1 MNPTQ
6 KFAAIIV
13 GAGHAGVEASLAIAR
28 CGFPVLVITMDT
40 NAIARMSCNPAIGGL
55 AKGHMVRE
63 IDALGGEMGLATDAT
78 GIQFRMLNKS
88 KGPAVWAPRAQ
99 ADKHQYELYMKR
111 VLEAEKN
118 LTLLQGQVVE
128 LLVKDGA
135 CYGVRTKEG
144 ETFLGEHVVLTTG
157 TFLQGLIHVGEE
169 KVPGGRRDEPSA
181 VGLSESLRSQGIELV
196 RFKTGTPPRLH
207 QQGIQWELLEEQ
219 RGDEPPHA
227 FSYRTK
233 TLTAEQLPCYLT
245 HTNEKVHDIIRKNL
259 SRSPLYAGQ
268 ILGVGPRYCPSVEDK
283 VVKFPDKKSHQI
295 YLEPEGR
302 NTPEVYMNGFSTS
315 LPKDVQEAAV
325 HQIRGLEDAEILR
338 FGYAIEYDA
347 APPTQLKHSLESKKI
362 RNLFFAGQ
370 INCTSGYEEAA
381 AQGLMAGLNVIRKL
395 CGGGEFVLDRTEAYI
410 AVMIDDL
417 VTCGTNEPYRMFTS
431 RAEFRL
437 LLRQDNADER
447 LMFYGHQFDLIS
459 PKDFAEFNERMDR
472 MRRDMQELKTK
483 RTGHDT
489 LYQYLKRPEISYKQ
503 LLIKGLHLSAL
514 SEDEIHSVE
523 TEIKYEGYIAQQR
536 REVQKFSKLEKRK
549 IPGGLNYDEVSGIGR
564 EAKEK
569 LKKIRPESIGHAARI
584 PGLSSC
590 DLSILAVFIEKTI
603 QAALKREK

>member
-1 MNPTQ
+1 MNSTQ

-99 ADKHQYELYMKR
+99 ADKKQYELYMKS
-111 VLEAEKN
+111 VLAAEKN
-118 LTLLQGQVVE
+118 IILRQGQVVE
-128 LLVKDGA
+128 LLAKDGA
-135 CYGVRTKEG
+135 CYGVRTKDG
-144 ETFLGEHVVLTTG
+144 ESFLGEHVILTTG
-157 TFLQGLIHVGEE
+157 TFLQGLIHIGEE
-169 KVPGGRRDEPSA
+169 KIPGGRRDESPA
-181 VGLSESLRSQGIELV
+181 VGLSESLLGHGIELV

-207 QQGIQWELLEEQ
+207 QKSIRWGVMEEQ
-219 RGDEPPHA
+219 RGDEPPHP

-233 TLTAEQLPCYLT
+233 KLIVEQLPCYLT
-245 HTNEKVHDIIRKNL
+245 HTNEQVHEIIRKNL
-259 SRSPLYAGQ
+259 NRSPLYAGR

-302 NTPEVYMNGFSTS
+302 GTPEIYMNGFSTS

-325 HQIRGLEDAEILR
+325 RQIKGLEDAEILKY
-338 FGYAIEYDA
+338 GYAIEYDA
-347 APPTQLKHSLESKKI
+347 APPLQLKHSLETKKI

-417 VTCGTNEPYRMFTS
+417 VTCGTQEPYRMFTS

-437 LLRQDNADER
+437 LLRQNNADER
-447 LMFYGHQFDLIS
+447 LMLHGYQFNLIS
-459 PKDFAEFNERMDR
+459 DKTFSEFNGRMDR
-472 MRRDMQELKTK
+472 MRSDMQELKAK
-483 RTGHDT
+483 RIGADT
-489 LYQYLKRPEISYKQ
+489 LYQYLKRPDVSYNQLIS
-503 LLIKGLHLSAL
+503 KGLHSCTLTA
-514 SEDEIHSVE
+514 DEIHSVE
-523 TEIKYEGYIAQQR
+523 TEIKYEGYIAQQQ

-549 IPGGLNYDEVSGIGR
+549 IPRNLSYDEVPGVGR

-569 LKKIRPESIGHAARI
+569 LKKILPESIGHAARI
-584 PGLSSC
+584 PGISSC
-590 DLSILAVFIEKTI
+590 DLSILAVFIEKK
-603 QAALKREK
+603 AKEDLKK

>member
-1 MNPTQ
+1 MNSTQ

-99 ADKHQYELYMKR
+99 ADKKQYELYMKS
-111 VLEAEKN
+111 VLAAEKN
-118 LTLLQGQVVE
+118 IILRQGQVVE
-128 LLVKDGA
+128 LLAKDGA
-135 CYGVRTKEG
+135 CYGVRTKDG
-144 ETFLGEHVVLTTG
+144 ESFLGEHVILTTG
-157 TFLQGLIHVGEE
+157 TFLQGLIHIGEE
-169 KVPGGRRDEPSA
+169 KIPGGRRDESPA
-181 VGLSESLRSQGIELV
+181 VGLSESLLGHGIELV

-207 QQGIQWELLEEQ
+207 QKSIRWGVMEEQ
-219 RGDEPPHA
+219 RGDEPPHP

-233 TLTAEQLPCYLT
+233 KLIVEQLPCYLT
-245 HTNEKVHDIIRKNL
+245 HTNEQVHEIIRKNL
-259 SRSPLYAGQ
+259 NRSPLYAGR

-302 NTPEVYMNGFSTS
+302 GTPEIYMNGFSTS

-325 HQIRGLEDAEILR
+325 RQIKGLEDAEILKY
-338 FGYAIEYDA
+338 GYAIEYDA
-347 APPTQLKHSLESKKI
+347 APPLQLKHSLETKKI

-417 VTCGTNEPYRMFTS
+417 VTCGTQEPYRIFTS

-437 LLRQDNADER
+437 LLRQNNADER
-447 LMFYGHQFDLIS
+447 LMLHGYQFNLIS
-459 PKDFAEFNERMDR
+459 DKTFSEFNGRMDR
-472 MRRDMQELKTK
+472 MRSDMQELKAK
-483 RTGHDT
+483 RIGADT
-489 LYQYLKRPEISYKQ
+489 LYQYLKRPDVSYNQLIS
-503 LLIKGLHLSAL
+503 KGLHSCTLTA
-514 SEDEIHSVE
+514 DEIHSVE
-523 TEIKYEGYIAQQR
+523 TEIKYEGYIAQQQ

-549 IPGGLNYDEVSGIGR
+549 IPRNLSYDEVPGVGR

-569 LKKIRPESIGHAARI
+569 LKKILPESIGHAARI
-584 PGLSSC
+584 PGISSC
-590 DLSILAVFIEKTI
+590 DLSILAVFIEKK
-603 QAALKREK
+603 AKEDLKK

>member
-1 MNPTQ
+1 M
-6 KFAAIIV
+6 
-13 GAGHAGVEASLAIAR
+13 L
-28 CGFPVLVITMDT
+28 
-40 NAIARMSCNPAIGGL
+40 
-55 AKGHMVRE
+55 
-63 IDALGGEMGLATDAT
+63 
-78 GIQFRMLNKS
+78 FRS
-88 KGPAVWAPRAQ
+88 PAVWAPRAQ

-111 VLEAEKN
+111 ALESEKD
-118 LTLLQGQVVE
+118 LTLQQGQVVE
-128 LLVKDGA
+128 LLVKEGA

-144 ETFLGEHVVLTTG
+144 ETFLGEHVILTTG

-169 KVPGGRRDEPSA
+169 KFPGGRRDEPPA
-181 VGLSESLRSQGIELV
+181 IGLSDSLRSHGIELV

-207 QQGIQWELLEEQ
+207 QKSIQWELLEEQ
-219 RGDEPPHA
+219 RGDEPPPP

-233 TLTAEQLPCYLT
+233 NFQVDQLPCYLT

-259 SRSPLYAGQ
+259 SRSPLYAGR
-268 ILGVGPRYCPSVEDK
+268 ITGVGPRYCPSVEDK

-302 NTPEVYMNGFSTS
+302 NTDEIYMNGFSTS
-315 LPKDVQEAAV
+315 LPKDVQAAAL
-325 HQIRGLEDAEILR
+325 HQIRGLEDAEILK

-347 APPTQLKHSLESKKI
+347 APPIQLKHSLETKKI
-362 RNLFFAGQ
+362 KNLFFAGQ

-395 CGGGEFVLDRTEAYI
+395 CGGSEFILDRTEAYI

-447 LMFYGHQFDLIS
+447 LMFYGYQFGLLPD
-459 PKDFAEFNERMDR
+459 KTFAEFNERMNR
-472 MRRDMQELKTK
+472 IRRDMQELKTK
-483 RTGHDT
+483 RKGNDT
-489 LYQYLKRPEISYKQ
+489 LYQYLKRPEASHKQ
-503 LLIKGLHLSAL
+503 LTEQALHSCCLSD
-514 SEDEIHSVE
+514 DEIHSVE

-549 IPGGLNYDEVSGIGR
+549 IPAGVDYDEATGIGR

-569 LKKIRPESIGHAARI
+569 LKKIQPESIGHAARI
-584 PGLSSC
+584 PGISSC
-590 DLSILAVFIEKTI
+590 DLSLLAVFIEKKT
-603 QAALKREK
+603 QDAPKK

>member
-1 MNPTQ
+1 MTSTP
-6 KFAAIIV
+6 KYAAIIV

-28 CGFPVLVITMDT
+28 SGFPVLVITLDA

-55 AKGHMVRE
+55 AKGHIVRE

-111 VLEAEKN
+111 ALEAEKN
-118 LTLLQGQVVE
+118 ITLRQGQVVE

-144 ETFLGEHVVLTTG
+144 ETFLGEHVILTTG
-157 TFLQGLIHVGEE
+157 TFLQGLIHIGEE
-169 KVPGGRRDEPSA
+169 KFPGGRRDEPPA
-181 VGLSESLRSQGIELV
+181 IGLSDSLRNHGIELV

-207 QQGIQWELLEEQ
+207 QKSIRWDILEEQ
-219 RGDEPPHA
+219 RGDEPPHP
-227 FSYRTK
+227 FSYRTRK
-233 TLTAEQLPCYLT
+233 LAVQQLPCYLT
-245 HTNEKVHDIIRKNL
+245 HTNEKTHEIIRNNL
-259 SRSPLYAGQ
+259 SRSPLYAGR
-268 ILGVGPRYCPSVEDK
+268 ILGIGPRYCPSVEDK

-302 NTPEVYMNGFSTS
+302 DTPEIYMNGFSTS

-325 HQIRGLEDAEILR
+325 HQICGLEEAEILK

-347 APPTQLKHSLESKKI
+347 APPTQLKHSLETKKI
-362 RNLFFAGQ
+362 RSLFFAGQ

-395 CGGGEFVLDRTEAYI
+395 CGSGEFVLDRTEAYI

-447 LMFYGHQFDLIS
+447 LTFYGHQFDLIS
-459 PKDFAEFNERMDR
+459 EKNFSEFNGRMDR
-472 MRRDMQELKTK
+472 VRRDIQELKTK
-483 RTGHDT
+483 RVGNDT
-489 LYQYLKRPEISYKQ
+489 LYQYLKRPEVRYNQ
-503 LLIKGLHLSAL
+503 LIAKRLHACTLSD
-514 SEDEIHSVE
+514 DEIHSVE

-536 REVQKFSKLEKRK
+536 REVKKFSKLEKRK
-549 IPGGLNYDEVSGIGR
+549 IPANLNYDEAPGIGR

-569 LKKIRPESIGHAARI
+569 LKRIQPESIGHAARI
-584 PGLSSC
+584 PGISSC
-590 DLSILAVFIEKTI
+590 DLSLLAIFIEKKN
-603 QAALKREK
+603 QDALRK

>member
-1 MNPTQ
+1 MTSTQ
-6 KFAAIIV
+6 KYAAIIV

-111 VLEAEKN
+111 ALEAEKN
-118 LTLLQGQVVE
+118 ITLRQGQVVD
-128 LLVKDGA
+128 LLVKEGA

-144 ETFLGEHVVLTTG
+144 ETFLGESVVLTTG

-169 KVPGGRRDEPSA
+169 KTPGGRRDEPPA
-181 VGLSESLRSQGIELV
+181 IGLSASLRSHGIELV

-207 QQGIQWELLEEQ
+207 QKSIRWDLLEEQ
-219 RGDEPPHA
+219 RGDEPPHP

-233 TLTAEQLPCYLT
+233 KLSVEQLPCYLT

-259 SRSPLYAGQ
+259 NRSPLYAGQ

-283 VVKFPDKKSHQI
+283 VVKFQDKKSHQI

-302 NTPEVYMNGFSTS
+302 EALEIYVNGFSTS
-315 LPKDVQEAAV
+315 LPKDVQEAAL
-325 HQIRGLEDAEILR
+325 HEIRGLEDAEILR

-347 APPTQLKHSLESKKI
+347 APPTQLKHSLETKKI
-362 RNLFFAGQ
+362 RNLYFAGQ

-381 AQGLMAGLNVIRKL
+381 AQGLMAGFNVIRRL
-395 CGGGEFVLDRTEAYI
+395 CGGSEFVLDRTEAYI

-459 PKDFAEFNERMDR
+459 EKDFAEFNGRMDR
-472 MRRDMQELKTK
+472 IQHDMRELKTK
-483 RTGHDT
+483 KIGNDT
-489 LYQYLKRPEISYKQ
+489 LYQYLKRPTVGYKQ
-503 LLIKGLHLSAL
+503 LISNGLHSCNLSD
-514 SEDEIHSVE
+514 DEIHSVE

-549 IPGGLNYDEVSGIGR
+549 IPANLNYDEVPGIGR

-569 LKKIRPESIGHAARI
+569 LKRIQPESIGQAARL
-584 PGLSSC
+584 PGISSC
-590 DLSILAVFIEKTI
+590 DLSLLAVFIEKKK
-603 QAALKREK
+603 QDALKK

>member
-1 MNPTQ
+1 MTSTQ

-55 AKGHMVRE
+55 AKGHIVRE
-63 IDALGGEMGLATDAT
+63 VDALGGEMGLAIDAT

-99 ADKHQYELYMKR
+99 ADKEQYELYMKR
-111 VLEAEKN
+111 VLELEKN
-118 LTLLQGQVVE
+118 ITLRRGQVVE

-135 CYGVRTKEG
+135 CYGVHTKEG
-144 ETFLGEHVVLTTG
+144 EVFLSEHVILTTG

-169 KVPGGRRDEPSA
+169 HFPGGRRDEPPA
-181 VGLSESLRSQGIELV
+181 VGLSGSLRGHGIELV
-196 RFKTGTPPRLH
+196 RFKTGTPPRLN
-207 QQGIQWELLEEQ
+207 QKSIRWEILEEQ
-219 RGDEPPHA
+219 KGDEPPHP

-233 TLTAEQLPCYLT
+233 NFQADQLPCYLT
-245 HTNEKVHDIIRKNL
+245 HTNERAHEIIRKNL
-259 SRSPLYAGQ
+259 DRSPLYAGR
-268 ILGVGPRYCPSVEDK
+268 ILGIGPRYCPSIEDK
-283 VVKFPDKKSHQI
+283 VVKFQDKKSHQI

-302 NTPEVYMNGFSTS
+302 NTVEIYMNGFSTS
-315 LPKDVQEAAV
+315 LPKDVQEAALRE
-325 HQIRGLEDAEILR
+325 IRGLENAEILK

-347 APPTQLKHSLESKKI
+347 APPTQLKHSLETKKI
-362 RNLFFAGQ
+362 RNLYFAGQ

-437 LLRQDNADER
+437 MLRQDNADER
-447 LMFYGHQFDLIS
+447 LMFYGHQFGLVS
-459 PKDFAEFNERMDR
+459 EKNFVEFNERMDR
-472 MRRDMQELKTK
+472 IRRDIQELKTK
-483 RTGHDT
+483 RSGRET
-489 LYQYLKRPEISYKQ
+489 LYQYLKRPEVIYKQ
-503 LLIKGLHLSAL
+503 FIDNGLHSCDL
-514 SEDEIHSVE
+514 SEDEKHCVE
-523 TEIKYEGYIAQQR
+523 TEIKYEGYIAQQW

-549 IPGGLNYDEVSGIGR
+549 IPASLRYEEVPGIGR

-569 LKKIRPESIGHAARI
+569 LKKILPESIGQAARI
-584 PGLSSC
+584 PGISSC
-590 DLSILAVFIEKTI
+590 DLSILAVFIEK
-603 QAALKREK
+603 KEKTSSGN

>member
-1 MNPTQ
+1 MTSTQ
-6 KFAAIIV
+6 KFAAIVV

-55 AKGHMVRE
+55 AKGHIVRE

-99 ADKHQYELYMKR
+99 ADKKEYELYMKR
-111 VLEAEKN
+111 ALEAEKN
-118 LTLLQGQVVE
+118 LMLRQGQVVE
-128 LLVKDGA
+128 LLVKEGA
-135 CYGVRTKEG
+135 CYGVRTKED
-144 ETFLGEHVVLTTG
+144 ETFLSEHVILTTG

-169 KVPGGRRDEPSA
+169 KFPGGRRDEPPA
-181 VGLSESLRSQGIELV
+181 IGLSDSLRSHGIELV

-207 QQGIQWELLEEQ
+207 KKSIRWELTEEQ
-219 RGDEPPHA
+219 QGDEPPPH
-227 FSYRTK
+227 FSYQTK
-233 TLTAEQLPCYLT
+233 KLIVEQLPCYLT
-245 HTNEKVHDIIRKNL
+245 HTNEKVHDSIRKNL
-259 SRSPLYAGQ
+259 SRSPLYSGS
-268 ILGVGPRYCPSVEDK
+268 IIGVGPRYCPSVEDK
-283 VVKFPDKKSHQI
+283 VVKFQDKKSHQI

-302 NTPEVYMNGFSTS
+302 HTSEIYMNGFSTS
-315 LPKDVQEAAV
+315 LPKDVQEAALR
-325 HQIRGLEDAEILR
+325 QIRGLEEAEILK

-347 APPTQLKHSLESKKI
+347 APPTQLKHSLETKKI
-362 RNLFFAGQ
+362 KNLFFAGQ

-395 CGGGEFVLDRTEAYI
+395 CGGSEFVLDRTEAYI

-447 LMFYGHQFDLIS
+447 LMFYGRQFDLIS
-459 PKDFAEFNERMDR
+459 EKNFAEFNARMDR
-472 MRRDMQELKTK
+472 MRLDIQKLKTK
-483 RTGHDT
+483 RDRGET
-489 LYQYLKRPEISYKQ
+489 LYHQLKRPKMSYNQ
-503 LLIKGLHLSAL
+503 MVANGLHSCSL
-514 SEDEIHSVE
+514 SEDEIHRVE
-523 TEIKYEGYIAQQR
+523 TEIKYEGYISQQR
-536 REVQKFSKLEKRK
+536 REVQKFSRLEKRK
-549 IPGGLNYDEVSGIGR
+549 IPANTNYDEIVGIGR

-569 LKKIRPESIGHAARI
+569 MKKILPESIGHAARI
-584 PGLSSC
+584 PGISSC
-590 DLSILAVFIEKTI
+590 DISLLAVFIEKKTKE
-603 QAALKREK
+603 APEK